1 MTTFNSFFEDSLIN
15 QFLVGLCILLQKNSF
30 CIRELPISEDS
41 MFIRQCLR
49 YVTLPQL
56 TCALRRADIHH
67 MDDYGVS
74 PSDLAQDEEMMRALG
89 LYKSIVMLEN
99 TAAFVIKVLYVR
111 CLFLN

>member
-1 MTTFNSFFEDSLIN
+1 
-15 QFLVGLCILLQKNSF
+15 
-30 CIRELPISEDS
+30 
-41 MFIRQCLR
+41 
-49 YVTLPQL
+49 
-56 TCALRRADIHH
+56 

-111 CLFLN
+111 CPSSSTDVTQLPQPLPTSEQSQ

>member
-1 MTTFNSFFEDSLIN
+1 MLIW
-15 QFLVGLCILLQKNSF
+15 
-30 CIRELPISEDS
+30 EDS
-41 MFIRQCLR
+41 MLFPQSLR

-56 TCALRRADIHH
+56 TRALRRADIHH

-74 PSDLAQDEEMMRALG
+74 PSDLALDEEMMRALG

-99 TAAFVIKVLYVR
+99 TAAFVIKVLYVK

>member
-1 MTTFNSFFEDSLIN
+1 
-15 QFLVGLCILLQKNSF
+15 
-30 CIRELPISEDS
+30 
-41 MFIRQCLR
+41 
-49 YVTLPQL
+49 
-56 TCALRRADIHH
+56 

-99 TAAFVIKVLYVR
+99 TAAFVIKVLHVR